1 MAGISSKAGAKEG
14 IGLKDS
20 NAGAAKGLAGGAISG
35 AGGGAKAAGAGAAC
49 PSNCALLKPDSG
61 GALAA
66 SDPVDEAAKGSNGFV
81 VGDNGEVCDGG

>member
-14 IGLKDS
+14 VGLNDS
-20 NAGAAKGLAGGAISG
+20 TAGAANGLWAGLTSG
-35 AGGGAKAAGAGAAC
+35 AGAKKEGAAAC

-66 SDPVDEAAKGSNGFV
+66 SDPVDEAAKGSNGFALGV
-81 VGDNGEVCDGG
+81 SGDVCVDG